1 MGVIGQKIGEYAGG
15 FLGGAVGKYAGG
27 SKGEGIGKKIGSNAG
42 GVLGGEFIPFK
53 KGGIVKPPRGRKT
66 QMALLHKGELVVP
79 ASMVSKVPKTIKNK
93 IAKKGERNMK
103 K

>member
-1 MGVIGQKIGEYAGG
+1 MGKVGEIVGAQVGELAGSY
-15 FLGGAVGKYAGG
+15 LGNRLGG
-27 SKGEGIGKKIGSNAG
+27 SKGKKAGGEIGKT
-42 GVLGGEFIPFK
+42 LGGLGGSYLPFK

-93 IAKKGERNMK
+93 IAEKGGRNMRK
-103 K
+103 